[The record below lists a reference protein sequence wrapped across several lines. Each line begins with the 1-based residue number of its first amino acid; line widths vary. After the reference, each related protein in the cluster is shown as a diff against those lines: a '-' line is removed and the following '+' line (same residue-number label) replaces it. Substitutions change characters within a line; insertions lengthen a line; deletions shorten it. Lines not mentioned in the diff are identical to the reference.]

1 MDSET
6 TSYAPAGR
14 SLLCSR
20 IQQVIPA
27 APESGLQLRDRAG
40 PHPAIERS
48 AVTPSRPS
56 RIESIARI
64 KQMLTEQIGYTNRLR
79 VREQQHRGQL
89 LARLCPSASGLR
101 TTELRLKPD
110 VRRRFDRYR
119 L

>member
-89 LARLCPSASGLR
+89 LAKLCRSELSVSTTRTPLTPDIRL
-101 TTELRLKPD
+101 
-110 VRRRFDRYR
+110 RFDRCR
-119 L
+119 P